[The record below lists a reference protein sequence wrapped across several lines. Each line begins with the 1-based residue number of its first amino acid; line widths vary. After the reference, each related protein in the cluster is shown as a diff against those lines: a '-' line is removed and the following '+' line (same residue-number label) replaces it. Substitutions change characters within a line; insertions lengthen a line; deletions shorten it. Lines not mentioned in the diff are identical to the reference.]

1 MKKVGIITYHAS
13 HNYGSMLQAYALQHV
28 LSDIGLSSEII
39 NFRTAKQKDFYRPP
53 FQKGRIYRRLY
64 RVLRYRK
71 HIRSLLRRHEL
82 FERFMTENMVLSA
95 EEYNTFGQLAAA
107 GLGYDVFISGSDQ
120 IWNVR
125 CFDFDPAYFLRFTS
139 GCRKVAY
146 APSMGP
152 LPDIEDEDYEFIA
165 TAVRDYDY
173 VSVREQQTADVIRR
187 ITGKDVCVMPD
198 PTLLMPPERWYA
210 MAGEEPL
217 IKGDYIFLYSP
228 SYRPSVFRQAKLLSG
243 MSRIKVVVPMTYG
256 KGRDSWMDDPVFY
269 PYLEAGPSEFLNLCR
284 YARYVVGA
292 SFHLAVFALFF
303 HKPLWSEEPLA
314 DARIRNLMQITGNS
328 LKSDAPV
335 RFNCIPEGYDFS
347 RTDSLMRKEREK
359 GIMWLSEACQV

>member
-1 MKKVGIITYHAS
+1 
-13 HNYGSMLQAYALQHV
+13 
-28 LSDIGLSSEII
+28 
-39 NFRTAKQKDFYRPP
+39 
-53 FQKGRIYRRLY
+53 
-64 RVLRYRK
+64 
-71 HIRSLLRRHEL
+71 
-82 FERFMTENMVLSA
+82 MTENMVLSA

-243 MSRIKVVVPMTYG
+243 MSGIKVVVPMTYG